1 VVIQRSTSAQTTR
14 LVEDLLGEDAVK
26 REAAIARLAIVG
38 DRAVDRLLA
47 ALPEA
52 APAGQVAVLRA
63 LELIATPR
71 ALPAA
76 AALLQARDRDVED
89 AVAVA
94 AAGALRPHVRSED
107 ETLATRALEALTA
120 VALDTR
126 RADAPRLAALDA
138 LGETGSDTLQPI
150 RDRLRRDDSP
160 RVRRMAGWSESK
172 PTENAAA
179 RLEAAANAASAGA
192 GSPKAA
198 DFPEDGDVVRGWL
211 TDAGGTVALSVLHD
225 LVMALRERERSAGT
239 DAIARLRWMTARA
252 AAHQALA
259 DRHSRLAVF
268 DLRDTFEA
276 ATARLPVGFLAAV
289 TQVGDASCLE
299 PLASA
304 WQHVN
309 DAWMRDH
316 IATAFR
322 EIVKRENL
330 TRRHAA
336 VRRVIARFP
345 TAAAAL
351 LA

>member
-1 VVIQRSTSAQTTR
+1 MV
-14 LVEDLLGEDAVK
+14 
-26 REAAIARLAIVG
+26 
-38 DRAVDRLLA
+38 
-47 ALPEA
+47 
-52 APAGQVAVLRA
+52 
-63 LELIATPR
+63 TPR

-76 AALLQARDRDVED
+76 VSLLQARDRDVED

-94 AAGALRPHVRSED
+94 AAGALRPHVRSAD
-107 ETLATRALEALTA
+107 EALATRALEALTA

-126 RADAPRLAALDA
+126 RGDAPRLAALDA

-179 RLEAAANAASAGA
+179 RLEAAAHAASAASGASAAA
-192 GSPKAA
+192 GSAKAAAA
-198 DFPEDGDVVRGWL
+198 DFPEDGDLVRGWL

-225 LVMALRERERSAGT
+225 LVLALRERERSAGG
-239 DAIARLRWMTARA
+239 DAMARLRWMTARA

-268 DLRDTFEA
+268 DLRDTFESA
-276 ATARLPVGFLAAV
+276 NARLPLGFLAAV

-304 WQHVN
+304 WEHTN
-309 DAWMRDH
+309 DAWMREH
-316 IATAFR
+316 LATAFR
-322 EIVKRENL
+322 EIVTRENL

-336 VRRVIARFP
+336 VRRVLARFP
-345 TAAAAL
+345 AAAQAL
-351 LA
+351 LG

>member
-1 VVIQRSTSAQTTR
+1 
-14 LVEDLLGEDAVK
+14 
-26 REAAIARLAIVG
+26 
-38 DRAVDRLLA
+38 
-47 ALPEA
+47 
-52 APAGQVAVLRA
+52 
-63 LELIATPR
+63 
-71 ALPAA
+71 
-76 AALLQARDRDVED
+76 
-89 AVAVA
+89 
-94 AAGALRPHVRSED
+94 
-107 ETLATRALEALTA
+107 
-120 VALDTR
+120 
-126 RADAPRLAALDA
+126 
-138 LGETGSDTLQPI
+138 
-150 RDRLRRDDSP
+150 LRRDASP

-179 RLEAAANAASAGA
+179 RLEAAARAARAAA
-192 GSPKAA
+192 GSANGA

-225 LVMALRERERSAGT
+225 LVLALREHERSAGV

-268 DLRDTFEA
+268 DLRDTFDS

-299 PLASA
+299 SLATA
-304 WQHVN
+304 WQHIS
-309 DAWMRDH
+309 DSWMREH
-316 IATAFR
+316 LATAFR
-322 EIVKRENL
+322 EIVAREHL

-345 TAAAAL
+345 AAAQAL